1 MSDSGIPASVA
12 PSANP
17 LAIGAAAIAEVGGI
31 NRRLAER
38 KLLRGKAVLQVPGR
52 PAMDVRTLDI
62 STSGMAVVAP
72 DNLPPSATCTIQ
84 FVLPLKR
91 GRQTVQLNAR
101 IVHSVFSNA
110 EGGVK
115 VGMQFLNVP
124 ASTTAMVTQF
134 IEGK

>member
-1 MSDSGIPASVA
+1 MSDPGTPASVA

-38 KLLRGKAVLQVPGR
+38 KLLRGKAALHFPDR
-52 PAMDVRTLDI
+52 PLMEVRTLDI

-84 FVLPLKR
+84 FMLPLKK
-91 GRQTVQLNAR
+91 GRQPVQLSGR

-124 ASTTAMVTQF
+124 ASTTAIVKQF